1 MDKFYSKK
9 LEGLQLIRD
18 HLLAIDKVY
27 VDLAKL
33 ELMTPA
39 GDPYEEYQRFNEALS
54 DVRAQLECLI
64 LPTRVMA
71 AKEK

>member
-18 HLLAIDKVY
+18 HLLAIDKVHA
-27 VDLAKL
+27 DLVKL

-39 GDPYEEYQRFNEALS
+39 GDPYEEYKHFNEALS

-71 AKEK
+71 AGEK